1 MLEQAVG
8 SARIR
13 RVAQGGA
20 TALAIYVAA
29 AAIAASSQLLI
40 ARLIGAEAYGIYAY
54 VIAWMTILG
63 YVSALGF
70 DVALLRFVPAYQT
83 LGAWSLARGVIQYAE
98 RRALA
103 LSLVLVLIGAL
114 AVLNWPRPL
123 SSELRNTF
131 LIGLAVVPAL
141 ALLWIRCA
149 IVRAYGGVMLA
160 LLPDK
165 VARDSVLLLI
175 VVLSVVVFGHPTGSP
190 FAMTATLAGAIGGLG
205 LASLAMRRLRPD
217 ELAGVEAEYATA
229 YWRKTALPLLFIGA
243 AEALLNRTGVV
254 LLGWFGET
262 RDAGIYSLASNIAL
276 LAILPR
282 AAVNTLFAPT
292 ISRLFTSKDR
302 MTLRALVAKA
312 ALWTLSAASLIALVL
327 AILAEPILSWFG
339 NDFAAGVASLRI
351 LLIGQVIAAGCG
363 SQLSVLTMTGH
374 ERGAAALLILSAIVN
389 IAAGAVFVG
398 LFGLIGAAVATSVTL
413 ILWNAAMALYI
424 SRHLQLLPGVV
435 GILESVRMPE
445 LRLWRHAGLRK
456 ISRATTRSLGR

>member
-1 MLEQAVG
+1 VLEQALG

-20 TALAIYVAA
+20 TALAIYVVAA
-29 AAIAASSQLLI
+29 GIAASSQLLI

-103 LSLVLVLIGAL
+103 VSLVLVLIGAFAIL
-114 AVLNWPRPL
+114 TWPRPL
-123 SSELRNTF
+123 SPDLRNTF
-131 LIGLAVVPAL
+131 LVGLALVPVL

-149 IVRAYGGVMLA
+149 IVRAFGGVMLA

-165 VARDSVLLLI
+165 VARDGVLLAI
-175 VVLSVVVFGHPTGSP
+175 IVLSVVVFRQPTGSP

-217 ELAGVEAEYATA
+217 ELAGVDAEYAAA
-229 YWRKTALPLLFIGA
+229 YWRQTALPLLLIGA

-254 LLGWFGET
+254 ILGWFGET
-262 RDAGIYSLASNIAL
+262 RDAGIYSLATNIAL

-292 ISRLFTSKDR
+292 ISRLFTSRDGI
-302 MTLRALVAKA
+302 TLRALVAKA
-312 ALWTLSAASLIALVL
+312 ALWTLSAALLIALML

-339 NDFAAGVASLRI
+339 KDFLAGVPALRI
-351 LLIGQVIAAGCG
+351 LLIGQVIAASCG

-389 IAAGAVFVG
+389 IAAGAVFVSV
-398 LFGLIGAAVATSVTL
+398 FGLIGAAVATSMAL
-413 ILWNAAMALYI
+413 IVWNAAMALYI
-424 SRHLQLLPGVV
+424 SRHLQLLPGVL
-435 GILESVRMPE
+435 GTLESVRMPE
-445 LRLWRHAGLRK
+445 LRLWRRNG
-456 ISRATTRSLGR
+456 SRHKGS

>member
-1 MLEQAVG
+1 MLEQALG
-8 SARIR
+8 SARIK

-20 TALAIYVAA
+20 TALAIYIAA

-54 VIAWMTILG
+54 VLAWTTILG

-83 LGAWSLARGVIQYAE
+83 LGALSLARGVIRYAE

-103 LSLVLVLIGAL
+103 VSLLLVLIGTFAILMWPRAL
-114 AVLNWPRPL
+114 AP
-123 SSELRNTF
+123 ELRNTF
-131 LIGLAVVPAL
+131 LVGLALVPVL

-149 IVRAYGGVMLA
+149 IVRAFGGVMLA
-160 LLPDK
+160 LLPDR
-165 VARDSVLLLI
+165 VVRDSVLLVI
-175 VVLSVVVFGHPTGSP
+175 IVLSVEVFRQPTSSA
-190 FAMTATLAGAIGGLG
+190 FAMAATLAGGISGLG
-205 LASLAMRRLRPD
+205 LASLAMRRLRPGD
-217 ELAGVEAEYATA
+217 LAGVDAEYAAA
-229 YWRKTALPLLFIGA
+229 YWRRTALPLLFIGA

-302 MTLRALVAKA
+302 ITLRALVAKA
-312 ALWTLSAASLIALVL
+312 ALWTLSTALLIAIVL

-339 NDFAAGVASLRI
+339 KDFATGVPTLRI
-351 LLIGQVIAAGCG
+351 LLIGQVIAASCG

-374 ERGAAALLILSAIVN
+374 ERGAAALLVLSAIVN
-389 IAAGAVFVG
+389 VAAAAAFVSM
-398 LFGLIGAAVATSVTL
+398 FGLIGAAIATSTTL

-435 GILESVRMPE
+435 GMLESVRVPE
-445 LRLWRHAGLRK
+445 LRLWR
-456 ISRATTRSLGR
+456 RATSRHPR

>member
-1 MLEQAVG
+1 VLEQAIG
-8 SARIR
+8 SARIK

-29 AAIAASSQLLI
+29 AGIAASSQLLI

-54 VIAWMTILG
+54 AIAWMTILG

-70 DVALLRFVPAYQT
+70 DIALLRFVPAYQT

-98 RRALA
+98 RRALTVSFLLVLTGMFALLTWPRA
-103 LSLVLVLIGAL
+103 LS
-114 AVLNWPRPL
+114 PD
-123 SSELRNTF
+123 LRNTF
-131 LIGLAVVPAL
+131 LIGFALVPVL

-149 IVRAYGGVMLA
+149 IVRAFGGVMLA

-165 VARDSVLLLI
+165 VARDSVLLMI
-175 VVLSVVVFGHPTGSP
+175 VAMSVAVFRQPAGAP

-205 LASLAMRRLRPD
+205 VASLAMRRLRPV
-217 ELAGVEAEYATA
+217 EFAGIDAEYAA
-229 YWRKTALPLLFIGA
+229 AHWRQTALPILFIGV

-282 AAVNTLFAPT
+282 AAINTLFAPT
-292 ISRLFTSKDR
+292 ISRLFTSSDR

-312 ALWTLSAASLIALVL
+312 ALWTLSAALLIAFVL

-339 NDFAAGVASLRI
+339 KDFATGVPALRI
-351 LLIGQVIAAGCG
+351 LLIGQVIAASCG

-389 IAAGAVFVG
+389 IAAGALFVSM
-398 LFGLIGAAVATSVTL
+398 FGLIGAAIATSMTL
-413 ILWNAAMALYI
+413 IVWNAATALYI

-435 GILESVRMPE
+435 GMLESVRVPE
-445 LRLWRHAGLRK
+445 LRLWQHGA
-456 ISRATTRSLGR
+456 SRCKPPRAARPRG